1 MKKKYY
7 TFKVKLYFKILKW
20 YKDYF
25 KNKYD
30 ARDNHGNKGTLLT
43 EDVNL
48 KTGEVDYYMK
58 TLHLIKISW
67 NNENNNEIRSHYNID
82 NMEFWRERFI
92 KNIVLNKVW
101 YQEALKYI
109 DIPPVTIC
117 IDGCSISNKPEDQII
132 NKFDVY
138 A

>member
-7 TFKVKLYFKILKW
+7 IFKIKFYLKILKW
-20 YKDYF
+20 YKDYY

-30 ARDNHGNKGTLLT
+30 ARDNNGCKGTLLT

-58 TLHLIKISW
+58 KLFVTQSW
-67 NNENNNEIRSHYNID
+67 TNDTHYTID
-82 NMEFWRERFI
+82 NQEFWRERFI

-117 IDGCSISNKPEDQII
+117 IDGCPIKDTQFENYLVKE
-132 NKFDVY
+132 FDTY